1 MAHPAI
7 LTEEDLQ
14 KSAALSELSPSPE
27 TPSIDTRSENESH
40 HGEREEGGDE
50 YEDVG
55 EDEDGDDDAEDKD
68 GNENEHSSE
77 NSGEYDEVEDDGA
90 EYDED
95 EDDKAEDDDGED
107 EDDKAE
113 DDDSDEDEEDN
124 ENDDNEDEYDEDDD
138 EEEYDEDDD
147 EEESEVEVGTSN
159 YFKASNHHRIP
170 SNPHEP
176 KSPKN
181 ATPTLL
187 GEDARHV
194 SKCGSSEK
202 HNDGGF
208 RAIGLQ
214 LNTNKGVANDV
225 DFDSSNDSDSS
236 YGQSFATL
244 EKANAEEDSD
254 ENEDD
259 SDGTRRAQQSCIQ
272 EFSPNAIGNNNFS
285 NWTCRDCHDSD
296 QTTSLTLPHPSHD
309 AVSEAAFSELE
320 HQSTLTENFRN
331 TDENARSLRKRTL
344 TTRDEDEAAPI
355 FRKRLRQ
362 NPAMSRRS
370 LDNIEKDFERLPSTR
385 SLRMKKHRHVVV
397 TPNGPESLLVTM
409 HVKPSALNLVLS
421 QAPAGYSYEGR
432 GRKRLVPLSTSST
445 ITEPPPAPFT
455 HMSQPFYSFFDRDI
469 NEVNGKPYG
478 GILTDLEADTS
489 KTLPTDED
497 RKRFAEAKST
507 AEIEWRDRVLR
518 MQSEN
523 PAPAKKSKKSR
534 CGSQIECI
542 DFGGWEIDT
551 WYPASYPEE
560 YTRNRVLYICEFCLK
575 YMNSDYVAWRHKL
588 KCPAKHP
595 PGDEI
600 YRHELISVFEVDGRK
615 HPVYCQNLCLLAKLF
630 LGSKTL
636 YYDVEPFLFYILC
649 EYDELGYHLV
659 GYFSK
664 EKRPSSQ
671 NNVSCILTLPI
682 HQRKGYGNL
691 LIDFSYLLTRVERK
705 TGSPEKP
712 LSDMGL
718 VSYRSY
724 WRLVLCRFFLERRE
738 PDLKLKS
745 GLSIRQISDHTG
757 LTSDDVVSAL
767 EGLRCLVRDP
777 ESQLYALRVDLN
789 YCRSYVAQWEA
800 KKYVKL
806 KPSALVWTPYVMGR
820 NIANALDSI
829 PGLSRIDD
837 NNGDEDEQSKNEEQ
851 PHEFISSQGGVAC
864 HQSPVS
870 QTQFISQNDKELQM
884 HISTTDIG
892 EINTNTDYPTVG
904 FIPQHSEAQGASSP
918 KSWYTLYEGI
928 PPTRFRVF
936 PPMTG
941 GRRLEKPKI
950 PSASLFSQP
959 TVPSSLIM
967 DDHQS
972 IMTPTIQKR
981 APGRPRKSTIQKRKG
996 SGGTGR
1002 GPGRWP
1008 KGTKKSDYG
1017 NADSGP
1023 GLPPGWNNAT
1033 QITDPLRSETELI
1046 VSDTPDGDKIVCV

>member
-1 MAHPAI
+1 MAHPPI

-14 KSAALSELSPSPE
+14 KSAAFSELSPSPE

-40 HGEREEGGDE
+40 HSEREEGGDE
-50 YEDVG
+50 YEDG
-55 EDEDGDDDAEDKD
+55 DEDEDGDDDAEDKYGD
-68 GNENEHSSE
+68 ENEHSSE
-77 NSGEYDEVEDDGA
+77 NSGEYDEVEGDEA
-90 EYDED
+90 EYDDGED

-170 SNPHEP
+170 SNAHEP
-176 KSPKN
+176 KSPRN

-194 SKCGSSEK
+194 SKYGSSEK
-202 HNDGGF
+202 HNDGEF

-225 DFDSSNDSDSS
+225 DFGSSNDSDSS

-244 EKANAEEDSD
+244 EKTNAEEDTD

-259 SDGTRRAQQSCIQ
+259 SDGTVRLNCFYCCQKNHNGKEPANSYVCCRICQRRAQQSCIQ

-285 NWTCRDCHDSD
+285 NWTCRDCHDSG

-309 AVSEAAFSELE
+309 AISEAAFSELE
-320 HQSTLTENFRN
+320 HQSTLTENFHN

-370 LDNIEKDFERLPSTR
+370 LDNIEKDFERLPPTR

-421 QAPAGYSYEGR
+421 QAPAGYNYESR
-432 GRKRLVPLSTSST
+432 GRRRLVPLSTSSA
-445 ITEPPPAPFT
+445 ITEPPAAPFT

-518 MQSEN
+518 MQTEN
-523 PAPAKKSKKSR
+523 PAPAKKSKKPR

-560 YTRNRVLYICEFCLK
+560 YTRNRVLYI
-575 YMNSDYVAWRHKL
+575 Y
-588 KCPAKHP
+588 
-595 PGDEI
+595 
-600 YRHELISVFEVDGRK
+600 
-615 HPVYCQNLCLLAKLF
+615 
-630 LGSKTL
+630 
-636 YYDVEPFLFYILC
+636 
-649 EYDELGYHLV
+649 
-659 GYFSK
+659 
-664 EKRPSSQ
+664 
-671 NNVSCILTLPI
+671 
-682 HQRKGYGNL
+682 
-691 LIDFSYLLTRVERK
+691 FSYLLTRVERK

-724 WRLVLCRFFLERRE
+724 WRLVLCRFFLEYRE

-745 GLSIRQISDHTG
+745 GLSIRQISDQTG
-757 LTSDDVVSAL
+757 LTPDDVVSAL

-837 NNGDEDEQSKNEEQ
+837 NNGDEDEQSKNKEQ
-851 PHEFISSQGGVAC
+851 THEFISSQGGVAC

-884 HISTTDIG
+884 HISPADID
-892 EINTNTDYPTVG
+892 EINTNTGSPTVAL
-904 FIPQHSEAQGASSP
+904 IPQHSEAQGASTP
-918 KSWYTLYEGI
+918 KSWDTLYEGI

-941 GRRLEKPKI
+941 GRRLEKSKV

-959 TVPSSLIM
+959 TVPSSLII

-1023 GLPPGWNNAT
+1023 GLPPSWNNDT
-1033 QITDPLRSETELI
+1033 QITDPLRSETELM
-1046 VSDTPDGDKIVCV
+1046 VSDTPDGDKNVSV